1 MKGGDSMSENTNS
14 LFWIIVGAVVIVGIF
29 TLVQA
34 NIGGA
39 ITGIFEHFN
48 GLFQS

>member
-1 MKGGDSMSENTNS
+1 MG
-14 LFWIIVGAVVIVGIF
+14 IIFGLIVGIF

-48 GLFQS
+48 GLFSS

>member
-1 MKGGDSMSENTNS
+1 MSEHTNS

-29 TLVQA
+29 TLVQT

-39 ITGIFEHFN
+39 ITGIFDYFN
-48 GLFQS
+48 GLFNA